1 MVSSGVFK
9 CLLHYAKRGFYR
21 AANAIFGKVGGVV
34 SEEIILRLII
44 SKCLPI
50 LLYCLEVCQL
60 TKNDLNSLDFVINR
74 FFNETL

>member
-9 CLLHYAKRGFYR
+9 RSLHYAKRGFYR
-21 AANAIFGKVGGVV
+21 AANAIFGKVGGVA

-60 TKNDLNSLDFVINR
+60 TKKRSKFTGFCDKQVF
-74 FFNETL
+74 

>member
-21 AANAIFGKVGGVV
+21 ATNAIFGKVGGVA

-44 SKCLPI
+44 SKCLSI

-60 TKNDLNSLDFVINR
+60 TKKTI
-74 FFNETL
+74 